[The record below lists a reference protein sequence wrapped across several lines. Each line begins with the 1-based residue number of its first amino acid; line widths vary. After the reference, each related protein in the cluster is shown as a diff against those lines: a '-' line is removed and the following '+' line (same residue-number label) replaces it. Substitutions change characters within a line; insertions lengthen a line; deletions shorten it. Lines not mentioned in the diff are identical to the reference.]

1 MYIETF
7 TMPVS
12 SPFRLDLTAWTL
24 RRRAKNAIDQWD
36 GKQYRRV
43 LVVDHTAVQVV
54 VEQNTESELAVTLKS
69 ERHSVSAR
77 PEVAAAL
84 RSMFSVHK
92 DLGAFY
98 QIAAKDT
105 HLRSLAQ
112 TFKGVRPPRFPTIF
126 EGLVN
131 SIACQQVSLDAGIS
145 LLNKLAEN
153 YGLQFRDG
161 DETQYAFPQPEDL
174 YQVPAEDIKKLG
186 YSYQKGRAI
195 VELSANIV
203 EQKLTL
209 ADLDG
214 LSNEEIFNV
223 LVQNRGIGRWSAEY
237 TLLRGFGRID
247 VLPSDDVGAQK
258 NLMQL
263 MALDARPNY
272 DQIKVLAQRWQ
283 PYAGFV
289 YFHLLLEKLQAKGKL

>member
-1 MYIETF
+1 MYLETF
-7 TMPVS
+7 TMPVP
-12 SPFRLDLTAWTL
+12 SPFRMDLTAWTL

-36 GKQYRRV
+36 GQQYRRV

-54 VEQNTESELAVTLKS
+54 VEQNTEADVTVTLKS
-69 ERHSVSAR
+69 ARHGDSAR
-77 PEVAAAL
+77 PEVEAAL
-84 RSMFSVHK
+84 RSMFSVHQ
-92 DLGAFY
+92 DLAAFY
-98 QIAAKDT
+98 QIAAEDV

-161 DETQYAFPQPEDL
+161 NETQYAFPRPEDL
-174 YQVPAEDIKKLG
+174 YQIPAEDIKKLG
-186 YSYQKGRAI
+186 FSYQKGRAI
-195 VELSANIV
+195 AELSANIV

-209 ADLDG
+209 ADLDT

-247 VLPSDDVGAQK
+247 VLPGDDVGAQK
-258 NLMQL
+258 NLMEL
-263 MALDARPNY
+263 VGLDARPDY
-272 DQIKVLAQRWQ
+272 DQIKALTQPWQ

-289 YFHLLLEKLQAKGKL
+289 YFHLLLEKLQAKGLL